1 MKMAQA
7 MQDNYRN
14 VKINEQKQKRME
26 KYLRDSQK
34 VCEQL
39 DQAQVGNEC
48 LYSRCFQKIFK
59 GWENNDF

>member
-1 MKMAQA
+1 MAQA

-14 VKINEQKQKRME
+14 VKINEQKQKRVE

-39 DQAQVGNEC
+39 DQAQVSNALTHGSF
-48 LYSRCFQKIFK
+48 LKAFK
-59 GWENNDF
+59 GLRDGNNDF